1 MKKVLSSVGV
11 VCGVVCVASTAW
23 GFDYLE
29 HAYFT
34 DDACHRVQ
42 RKLLASFERDDK
54 PVPTSVLARYVA
66 LSLFCPSDWERPYCG
81 GGYKQLQGHINVL
94 EEPAYKSHDYGVTL
108 GDYAALP
115 DHLSKFGPIKN
126 LARAGDDGLVEQTWE
141 WISESPRTAG
151 GVIEDVAEDA
161 CETDGLSPW
170 GVIKG
175 DVDAYLARLAVSQ
188 TPERVP
194 EDYLSPIMRAD
205 VPKGPSDPAGAYS
218 FDNPHYL
225 DLVLRN
231 HHHFGVQA
239 YSSWLGFHSAAV
251 QIAGRPCEQ
260 TVALDADA
268 LEDMADGVKG
278 FDEVDWDALS
288 SKRRGPKACSLLK
301 HHTRA
306 HVARWRARHWAAR
319 HPKVSQALDGLFFPT
334 MDPVRLVY
342 QEIFLDQIV
351 SSISALVMEGSG
363 LHFLQDGLAS
373 GHMRTIRTRGGLQ
386 EVRYD
391 HDRDNR
397 DGVVAIYR
405 TRKGSYPFVAFG
417 DTYLLAPALT
427 GRRACD
433 WSTFAATSP
442 TRAEVT
448 TCLIQQ
454 QRGMLTSVS
463 MASLLDWV
471 FGGTMYKKP
480 VQTSAKTPGSKTAQ
494 GAACTGTPLE
504 QFTCS
509 FLPVGATMVAGEEL
523 PVGHAAQNF
532 HHGALPVPP
541 PPFSYEALTVRMGL
555 DIAGDALQLK
565 LTTAFLSELDD
576 VANWLTSTR
585 VGVGLTVGELDRDQ
599 IFIDAGYHFHWRWA
613 ARFLIDAGLSG
624 YTGLRNFQQEDISF
638 FMGVAPVVGITLLPE
653 GWVKMPLEVALSYR
667 LPLTFFA
674 SDEGFPDRVLEG
686 HWFYVGFGLAFMR

>member
-1 MKKVLSSVGV
+1 MSVRRMFSGAVTVAVLG
-11 VCGVVCVASTAW
+11 CASTAW
-23 GFDYLE
+23 SFDYLE

-34 DDACHRVQ
+34 DDACRRVQ
-42 RKLLASFERDDK
+42 TQLLASFSKAQK
-54 PVPTSVLARYVA
+54 PIHTSVLARYVA
-66 LSLFCPSDWERPYCG
+66 LSLFCPMDWKRPYCA

-94 EEPAYKSHDYGVTL
+94 KEPAHKSHDYGVTL

-115 DHLSKFGPIKN
+115 DHLSRFGPIKN
-126 LARAGDDGLVEQTWE
+126 LARAGDDGLVEKTWE
-141 WISESPRTAG
+141 WITESPRSAG

-161 CETDGLSPW
+161 CETNGLSPW
-170 GVIKG
+170 KTIKQDI
-175 DVDAYLARLAVSQ
+175 DVYLKRIAPNH
-188 TPERVP
+188 TPQRVP
-194 EDYLSPIMRAD
+194 DAYLSPIMRAS
-205 VPKGPSDPAGAYS
+205 VPKGPKDPAGAYS

-251 QIAGRPCEQ
+251 QIAQRPCSQ
-260 TVALDADA
+260 TVALDEDA

-278 FDEVDWDALS
+278 FEDVDWDALS
-288 SKRRGPKACSLLK
+288 PKTRGVKACSLLK

-306 HVARWRARHWAAR
+306 HVAAWRAGNKAAR
-319 HPKVSQALDGLFFPT
+319 HPAVSNALDGLFFPT
-334 MDPVRLVY
+334 MDPVRLVH

-417 DTYLLAPALT
+417 DTFLIAPTLS
-427 GRRACD
+427 GRRSCD
-433 WSTFAATSP
+433 WSTFAASSP

-471 FGGTMYKKP
+471 LGGTMYNKP
-480 VQTSAKTPGSKTAQ
+480 VPQKALTAKAPQGCGGST
-494 GAACTGTPLE
+494 LE
-504 QFTCS
+504 QFVCA
-509 FLPVGATMVAGEEL
+509 FLPISATMVAGEEL
-523 PVGHAAQNF
+523 PVGLSGQHF

-555 DIAGDALQLK
+555 DIAGDALQIK

-585 VGVGLTVGELDRDQ
+585 IGVGVTIGELNRDQ
-599 IFIDAGYHFHWRWA
+599 IFTDFGYHFHWRWA
-613 ARFLIDAGLSG
+613 ARFLVDAGLSG
-624 YTGLRNFQQEDISF
+624 YAGLRNFQEKDISF

-653 GWVKMPLEVALSYR
+653 GWVKMPLEIALSYR

-674 SDEGFPDRVLEG
+674 SDEGFPERVLEG